1 MTRNWSLTSQSKRD
15 SRWQIPRV
23 NVKTSIGVAMEEIW
37 PVGKSRGQLEERIF
51 ELANS
56 VPLADATAG
65 DYDWLYSQE
74 LDQFIEAWWT
84 LAKYYEINTDTVI
97 GVEAMSEYVY

>member
-1 MTRNWSLTSQSKRD
+1 
-15 SRWQIPRV
+15 
-23 NVKTSIGVAMEEIW
+23 
-37 PVGKSRGQLEERIF
+37 
-51 ELANS
+51 LANS
-56 VPLADATAG
+56 VPIADATAG

-97 GVEAMSEYVY
+97 GVEAMSEFVYYARLLKRIMCDSTLDPKLRQQAEDQMQALDACMDELIKEAVTNLNNQDL